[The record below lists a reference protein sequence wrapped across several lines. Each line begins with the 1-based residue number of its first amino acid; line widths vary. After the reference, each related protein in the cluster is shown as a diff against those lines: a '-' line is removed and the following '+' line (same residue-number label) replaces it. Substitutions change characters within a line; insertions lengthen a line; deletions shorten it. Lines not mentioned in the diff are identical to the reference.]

1 MKMASTEPGTMWGEI
16 HAIVRDGKEFFPNT
30 YKAGMRTAER
40 ISTVEIQGEKVRAFE
55 SFGAVLLVETHGQSV
70 IMKACR
76 AAP

>member
-1 MKMASTEPGTMWGEI
+1 VWGDS
-16 HAIVRDGKEFFPNT
+16 HATVRDGKEFFPNT
-30 YKAGMRTAER
+30 YKAGMRTAKR

-70 IMKACR
+70 IMKASR

>member
-1 MKMASTEPGTMWGEI
+1 MKMASTEPGNMRGEI